1 MNYKYTSI
9 KLGNKHYGAIINEIT
24 ERSIIKLDIVKN
36 LDKNTNIIIN
46 GHQLSELSGNNA
58 RNFIEIILE
67 FSLAKRIFRENF
79 FVIRELGLS
88 KNIILGKTFL
98 RSIGGRIT
106 SNRECT
112 TIETDT
118 YFIYLYLTHSSDS
131 DQNPA
136 TSRKNKHEYYI

>member
-1 MNYKYTSI
+1 M
-9 KLGNKHYGAIINEIT
+9 
-24 ERSIIKLDIVKN
+24 
-36 LDKNTNIIIN
+36 DKNTNIIIN

-58 RNFIEIILE
+58 RKFIEIILE
-67 FSLAKRIFRENF
+67 FSLAKRIFRETF

-88 KNIILGKTFL
+88 RNIILGKSFL
-98 RSIGGRIT
+98 KGIRGRIT

-112 TIETDT
+112 TIETDR